1 MCKTG
6 PHFKLCTC
14 SSIHPRTNYWKL
26 TRGNKKYDSGVVGL
40 IMSPEDM
47 DQPKHFDA
55 AFFVQ
60 ERLEFDLN
68 NNDSFDFQYQPEEGD
83 KIEFHFEELDN
94 EGFKTAFV
102 FVEGRFRTEE
112 MGEDYCDGTTL
123 SEGDIHFVIK

>member
-47 DQPKHFDA
+47 TRPMRFDA

-68 NNDSFDFQYQPEEGD
+68 NNDTFDFRYQPEEGD

-94 EGFKTAFV
+94 EGFRTAFV
-102 FVEGRFRTEE
+102 FVDGRFKTEE
-112 MGEDYCDGTTL
+112 MGEQYCDGAAL

>member
-14 SSIHPRTNYWKL
+14 SSIHPKTNYWKL

-40 IMSPEDM
+40 ILAPEDLNEPR
-47 DQPKHFDA
+47 QFDA

-68 NNDSFDFQYQPEEGD
+68 NNDIFDFEYSPEEGD
-83 KIEFHFEELDN
+83 KIEFFFEELDN
-94 EGFKTAFV
+94 DGFETAFV
-102 FVEGRFRTEE
+102 FVKGYFRTEE
-112 MGEDYCDGTTL
+112 MGEEYMNGL
-123 SEGDIHFVIK
+123 AMAQGSVRYVS